1 MAAIIAAK
9 IHSMDEG
16 MWTRKT
22 YTFDSKTMSMNM
34 LHNSLRSFQ
43 AFHQTLNLLQES

>member
-1 MAAIIAAK
+1 MAAIIAVK

-16 MWTRKT
+16 MWTRKI

-34 LHNSLRSFQ
+34 LHNIFIFQ
-43 AFHQTLNLLQES
+43 AFHQTQEHQ